1 MIKLLIDADPLVY
14 RSGFA
19 AQETVNDEVFGEA
32 VIAQPVENAL
42 QIVKTSLKAMT
53 YDVEERFNQ
62 VASESLVLS
71 GPDNFRFK
79 IATIRPYKGNRP
91 ARLPVH
97 YQAIRDYLTERGAK
111 VIHRRE
117 ADDEISIRAW
127 RLWNES
133 GQDGRHAA
141 TYVVATIDKD
151 LDQIPGWHYDYMK
164 HVFYFVDED
173 DARAALWT
181 QILSGDPSDNVPGC
195 WKVGRTKAHK
205 LIQSYISQGASD
217 LRLWNG
223 AIVNT
228 YAASQFHED
237 CPYKN
242 LKAADVALETAQLVY
257 MQREPGEL
265 WNPPPVPH
273 GKVEGDEDD

>member
-133 GQDGRHAA
+133 GQDGRHHA

-173 DARAALWT
+173 DAEAALWT
-181 QILSGDPSDNVPGC
+181 QILSGDPSDNVPGA
-195 WKVGRTKAHK
+195 WKIGRAKALK
-205 LIQSYISQGASD
+205 LVQQAIEKNVSEQDMWQVVVFAYELSQKAEG
-217 LRLWNG
+217 
-223 AIVNT
+223 
-228 YAASQFHED
+228 
-237 CPYKN
+237 CPYKDR
-242 LKAADVALETAQLVY
+242 KAEDVALETARLVY

-265 WNPPPVPH
+265 WNPPGIPMGTVQ
-273 GKVEGDEDD
+273 GDEDD